1 MVFLKTVK
9 AYKGQ
14 RLDQIIYKEYST
26 LESDV
31 VNTVLSANTHLLSKL
46 ELEAGDVVK
55 LPKIEAKEPKG
66 KHLW

>member
-26 LESDV
+26 LVSDV
-31 VNTVLSANTHLLSKL
+31 VNAVLSANTHLLSKL

>member
-1 MVFLKTVK
+1 LKTVT

-14 RLDQIIYKEYST
+14 RLDQIIYKKYST

-31 VNTVLSANTHLLSKL
+31 VNAVLSVNVHLLNKL
-46 ELEAGDVVK
+46 ELEAGDVVY

>member
-31 VNTVLSANTHLLSKL
+31 VNAVLSANVHLLNKL

>member
-1 MVFLKTVK
+1 MRKIK

-14 RLDQIIYKEYST
+14 RLDQIVFSEYST

-31 VNTVLSANTHLLSKL
+31 FNAVLSVNTHLLNKL
-46 ELEAGDVVK
+46 ELEAGDVVY
-55 LPKIEAKEPKG
+55 LPKIEIKEPKG

>member
-1 MVFLKTVK
+1 MKTVK
-9 AYKGQ
+9 AHKGQ
-14 RLDQIIYKEYST
+14 RFDQIIYKEYST
-26 LESDV
+26 LKSDV

-55 LPKIEAKEPKG
+55 LPKIEDKESKG